1 MAPTTTSSR
10 RRILQALAGGAGAGL
25 AIPGLAAA
33 EDAHRHVAA
42 QARLETAAERA
53 AAAGEGT
60 SFLAPAQREALASL
74 AEAIV
79 PGSAKAGVAAFL
91 DRILAVD
98 SADAQRA
105 FLAALGTVEHE
116 AITRFGRGW
125 NGLDAAER
133 DAVLTALATGPSAAP
148 TRYGV
153 RAVAEAFAPTP
164 RDRFDVLKTR
174 IALAYFTSE
183 EGLRE
188 LGYTGEPIH
197 EAFAGCPHPEGHR

>member
-1 MAPTTTSSR
+1 MALTTTTSR

-25 AIPGLAAA
+25 AIPGLAGA
-33 EDAHRHVAA
+33 EDTHRHVAA

-53 AAAGEGT
+53 AAAGEAT
-60 SFLAPAQREALASL
+60 SYLAPAQREALASL

-98 SADAQRA
+98 SPDAQRT
-105 FLAALGTVEHE
+105 FLGALGAVENE
-116 AITRFGRGW
+116 SITRFGRGW
-125 NGLDAAER
+125 RGLDAAQR
-133 DAVLTALATGPSAAP
+133 DAVLTALATGPSGAP

-153 RAVAEAFAPTP
+153 RAVAEAFTPTA

-174 IALAYFTSE
+174 VALAYFTSE

-197 EAFAGCPHPEGHR
+197 AAFMGCTHPEGHR

>member
-1 MAPTTTSSR
+1 MALTTTSSR

-25 AIPGLAAA
+25 AIPGLAGA
-33 EDAHRHVAA
+33 EESHRHVAA
-42 QARLETAAERA
+42 QARLESAAEK
-53 AAAGEGT
+53 AAAGGET
-60 SFLAPAQREALASL
+60 PSFLAPAQKEALDSL
-74 AEAIV
+74 AEAVV
-79 PGSAKAGVAAFL
+79 PGSAKASVAAFL

-105 FLAALGTVEHE
+105 FLAALGAVEHE

-125 NGLDAAER
+125 NGLDAAQR

-153 RAVAEAFAPTP
+153 RAVAETFAPTA
-164 RDRFDVLKTR
+164 RDRFDHLKTR

-197 EAFAGCPHPEGHR
+197 EAFAGCTHPEGHR

>member
-1 MAPTTTSSR
+1 MAETTTSR

-25 AIPGLAAA
+25 TIPGLAGAA
-33 EDAHRHVAA
+33 DTHRHVAT
-42 QARLETAAERA
+42 QAKLEQAAEKA
-53 AAAGEGT
+53 AAAGEAPAL
-60 SFLAPAQREALASL
+60 LAPAQREALASL

-98 SADAQRA
+98 APEAQRA
-105 FLAALGTVEHE
+105 FLAALGMVESE
-116 AITRFGRGW
+116 AVSRYGRAW
-125 NGLDAAER
+125 KALDAGQQN
-133 DAVLTALATGPSAAP
+133 DLLTSLSTAPSGAP
-148 TRYGV
+148 SRYGV
-153 RAVAEAFAPTP
+153 RAVEESFTPTA
-164 RDRFDVLKTR
+164 RDRFDLLKSR

-197 EAFAGCPHPEGHR
+197 EAFAGCPHPDGHR